1 MPTVDLA
8 LTLLAVVGT
17 VTVVAALARRL
28 GISPPL
34 ALIVTGVAGSY
45 LPFIPE
51 PRLSAEVVLVGLL
64 PPLLY
69 AAAIRTSLVD
79 FRDEPGCDRG
89 AVGGPRA
96 LHRAGRGRARLV
108 AAADPLHGGASPSG
122 RWSRPPTPSPPRPWP
137 GGSACPGSW

>member
-1 MPTVDLA
+1 MDLA

-79 FRDEPGCDRG
+79 FRENRG
-89 AVGGPRA
+89 VIGALSVGLVLFTA
-96 LHRAGRGRARLV
+96 LGV
-108 AAADPLHGGASPSG
+108 GALTWWLLPIPSRWPSPSG
-122 RWSRPPTPSPPRPWP
+122 PWSHPPTPSPPRPWP

>member
-1 MPTVDLA
+1 MPSVDLA

-79 FRDEPGCDRG
+79 FRENRG
-89 AVGGPRA
+89 VIGALSVGLVLFTA
-96 LHRAGRGRARLV
+96 LGV
-108 AAADPLHGGASPSG
+108 GASPGGCCPSPSRWPSPSG
-122 RWSRPPTPSPPRPWP
+122 PWSHPPTPSPPRPWR